1 MIQTILSA
9 GSYAHAMSEISN
21 AEHLRQWLFGC
32 EAIDATKRFGVDYL
46 GDEPTEYALIT
57 VPSTL
62 KWSEN
67 IIGERKLKSEQ
78 EQNFIFASQ
87 EYYGADVARNLENL
101 AFYQAVMNWIMARN
115 AAQDFPQWEGGTV
128 TGVTPTL
135 TGAPIAYGAGAARY
149 QIQIKVTYKAA

>member
-1 MIQTILSA
+1 MPD
-9 GSYAHAMSEISN
+9 ISN
-21 AEHLRQWLFGC
+21 AQRLRTWLFGC

-57 VPSTL
+57 VPSGL

-67 IIGERKLKSEQ
+67 ILGERKLKPEQ

-87 EYYGADVARNLENL
+87 EYYGADVAQNLQNL

-115 AAQDFPQWEGGTV
+115 AAGDFPTWDGGRV
-128 TGVTPTL
+128 TGITPTL

-149 QIQIKVTYKAA
+149 QIQIKVTYKVTT